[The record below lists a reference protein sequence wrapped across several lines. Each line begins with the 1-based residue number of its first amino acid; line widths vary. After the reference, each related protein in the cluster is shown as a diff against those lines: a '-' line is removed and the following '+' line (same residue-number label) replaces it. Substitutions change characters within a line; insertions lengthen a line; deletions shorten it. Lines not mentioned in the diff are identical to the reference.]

1 MKKLFVDIE
10 VFEQMNLIGI
20 LNEEQ
25 AGYLIVNA
33 PNLPSSAFE
42 IDGIQIYVNVPKVRQ
57 RAYESVLGGNYVL
70 VGFNNKAYDNFLI
83 EDILLDRP
91 TKYIKMKSDS
101 IIKKRPSKFI
111 DFLNL
116 DTKEQTQPGFSL
128 KKYESMAGLPVE
140 ESSIPFDY
148 AQDFTIKQVLE
159 VAKYNIQDIKAT
171 ISLYNERKDY
181 FKGKELL
188 VKEYGSSKTSLNYS
202 NGSTA
207 ASYLMGQH
215 KLESFHPAYPK
226 IYNVPTGVKLF
237 LENALEVSPRL
248 SRLPNKSLREK
259 EMRKSWSSLVM
270 ESHGNVYTWG
280 FGGLHSAKGHI
291 ETNKRGTKKIVYDL
305 VDETDVQQWDVS
317 SMFPNIML
325 RDTLLGNVTEK
336 FRNLVNER
344 LKNKDAGNPLAS
356 TQKIIINSVYG
367 LLRLQS
373 SKLYNPESAIRVN
386 VSGMV
391 AVYNLADRLSEYG
404 DIIQVNTD
412 GIAFKAYENT
422 NQSDL
427 DSLRE
432 DWENEF
438 ELELEVST
446 FKRLIQRDVNNYIAK
461 YWDKKTKSW
470 KLKLKGGVIG
480 QAVSRDNTKASKPT
494 IIDYMLVQKLVYNR
508 DFKDTV
514 RELEPIH
521 YTFTLKSMRS
531 STQTGKM
538 VTSYGKVL
546 PNEVNRVYASK
557 TGTQILKQKVDG
569 YENAKFPDTP
579 AYMSVANGDVSDL
592 PNINYEYYIELAEKK
607 LQSWVA

>member
-10 VFEQMNLIGI
+10 TFEQMNLIGI
-20 LNEEQ
+20 LDEEE

-57 RAYESVLGGNYVL
+57 RAYESVLGGHYVL

-116 DTKEQTQPGFSL
+116 DTKEQMQPGFSL
-128 KKYESMAGLPVE
+128 KKYESMAGLMVE

-148 AQDFTIKQVLE
+148 AQPFTIKQVLE

-207 ASYLMGQH
+207 ASYLMGHH

-237 LENALEVSPRL
+237 LENALEVSPRI
-248 SRLPNKSLREK
+248 SQIPNKALREK

-270 ESHGNVYTWG
+270 EAHGNVYTWG

-291 ETNKRGTKKIVYDL
+291 ETNKRGTKKIIYDL
-305 VDETDVQQWDVS
+305 VDETDVQQWDVA

-325 RDTLLGNVTEK
+325 RDNLLGSVTEK
-336 FRNLVNER
+336 FRKLVNER
-344 LKNKDAGNPLAS
+344 LANKASGNPLAA

-386 VSGMV
+386 ISGMV
-391 AVYNLADRLSEYG
+391 AVYNLADRLS
-404 DIIQVNTD
+404 
-412 GIAFKAYENT
+412 
-422 NQSDL
+422 
-427 DSLRE
+427 
-432 DWENEF
+432 
-438 ELELEVST
+438 
-446 FKRLIQRDVNNYIAK
+446 
-461 YWDKKTKSW
+461 
-470 KLKLKGGVIG
+470 
-480 QAVSRDNTKASKPT
+480 
-494 IIDYMLVQKLVYNR
+494 M
-508 DFKDTV
+508 
-514 RELEPIH
+514 
-521 YTFTLKSMRS
+521 
-531 STQTGKM
+531 
-538 VTSYGKVL
+538 YGK
-546 PNEVNRVYASK
+546 
-557 TGTQILKQKVDG
+557 ILQL
-569 YENAKFPDTP
+569 TR
-579 AYMSVANGDVSDL
+579 
-592 PNINYEYYIELAEKK
+592 K
-607 LQSWVA
+607 LS